1 MDSRVDTYISKHGN
15 FIEHLTKIRKT
26 LLSTELE
33 ETIKWGMPT
42 YTIHGKNIVG
52 IGAFKSHYG
61 LWFFQGSFLKDTHKV
76 LVNAQDGKTKT
87 MRQWRFTN
95 DSQIDS
101 KLILKYIKE
110 AITNE
115 KKGLRIKPDRTK
127 KLLNIPPE
135 LTAVLNKNKQLIKAF
150 NTLTFSKKREFV
162 VYITEA
168 KREITKIKRL
178 EKITPMILNNTGLND
193 KYKNC

>member
-1 MDSRVDTYISKHGN
+1 MDSRVDTYISKHST
-15 FIEHLTKIRKT
+15 FTEHLTKIRKI
-26 LLSTELE
+26 LLSTEFE
-33 ETIKWGMPT
+33 ETVKWGMPT

-61 LWFFQGSFLKDTHKV
+61 LWFFQGGLLKDVHKV
-76 LVNAQDGKTKT
+76 LTNAQDGKTKA
-87 MRQWRFTN
+87 MRQWRFTK
-95 DSQIDS
+95 DSQIDT
-101 KLILKYIKE
+101 KLILNYIKE
-110 AITNE
+110 AIVNE
-115 KKGLRIKPDRTK
+115 KKGVRIKPDRTK
-127 KLLNIPPE
+127 KPLNIPPE
-135 LTAVLNKNKQLIKAF
+135 LTAVLNKNEQLIKAF
-150 NTLTFSKKREFV
+150 NALTFSKKREFA

>member
-1 MDSRVDTYISKHGN
+1 MDSRVDTYISRHGN
-15 FIEHLTKIRKT
+15 FAEHLTKIRKI

-42 YTIHGKNIVG
+42 YTIHGKNIIG

-61 LWFFQGSFLKDTHKV
+61 LWFFQGGLLKDTHKV
-76 LVNAQDGKTKT
+76 LTNAQDGKTKA
-87 MRQWRFTN
+87 MRQWRYTKN
-95 DSQIDS
+95 SKIDT
-101 KLILKYIKE
+101 KLILNYINE

-115 KKGLRIKPDRTK
+115 KKGLRIKPHRTK

-135 LTAVLNKNKQLIKAF
+135 LTTVLNNNEQLIKAF
-150 NTLTFSKKREFV
+150 DALTFSKKREFAI
-162 VYITEA
+162 YISEA
-168 KREITKIKRL
+168 KRETTKINRL

>member
-61 LWFFQGSFLKDTHKV
+61 LWFFQGSFLKDTHKI
-76 LVNAQDGKTKT
+76 LVNAQDGKTKA

-150 NTLTFSKKREFV
+150 NTLTFSKKREFT

-193 KYKNC
+193 KYKNF